1 MKINVL
7 CKTAISLTKLM
18 SKCSYTGF
26 FLLQITKWHQKERRR
41 FSLSH
46 TTRDLLPYHMQ
57 LLHMYTQN
65 EEMNDMANEVIQH
78 KLISTIKNRTIT

>member
-1 MKINVL
+1 MF
-7 CKTAISLTKLM
+7 
-18 SKCSYTGF
+18 YTGF
-26 FLLQITKWHQKERRR
+26 FLLQITKWHQNRTQTI
-41 FSLSH
+41 SLSH

>member
-7 CKTAISLTKLM
+7 CETATSLKM
-18 SKCSYTGF
+18 NEQMFYTGF
-26 FLLQITKWHQKERRR
+26 FLLQIVKWHQNRTQTI
-41 FSLSH
+41 SLSH

-65 EEMNDMANEVIQH
+65 EEMNDMANEVI
-78 KLISTIKNRTIT
+78 